1 MQRTTVDFPSEVAEQ
16 LYRFDGT
23 MLAGT
28 QLMVNPEV
36 FEESEH
42 TGPDLLTVTVA
53 DADLVGSS
61 TEVALTTPWP
71 ALVAVNIPLL
81 STVPTAPVAVQVTPL
96 VEPVTFAVNCWVAPT
111 LTVEV
116 PGVTLTDTPPVGGI
130 DVTVTEAEADLLGSS
145 TEVAVT
151 VPVPGL
157 TAV

>member
-42 TGPDLLTVTVA
+42 TGPDLVTVTVA

-61 TEVALTTPWP
+61 TEVALTTP
-71 ALVAVNIPLL
+71 
-81 STVPTAPVAVQVTPL
+81 
-96 VEPVTFAVNCWVAPT
+96 
-111 LTVEV
+111 
-116 PGVTLTDTPPVGGI
+116 
-130 DVTVTEAEADLLGSS
+130 
-145 TEVAVT
+145 
-151 VPVPGL
+151 
-157 TAV
+157 

>member
-42 TGPDLLTVTVA
+42 TGPVLVTVTVA

-61 TEVALTTPWP
+61 SEVALTTPWP
-71 ALVAVNIPLL
+71 ALVAVNRPLL
-81 STVPTAPVAVQVTPL
+81 STVIAVLGGPGTAHRFLRYAIMSRAYSRARGSKMGQS
-96 VEPVTFAVNCWVAPT
+96 T
-111 LTVEV
+111 L
-116 PGVTLTDTPPVGGI
+116 I
-130 DVTVTEAEADLLGSS
+130 RQFLLYTYFECTRVLSGRTSLNRRS
-145 TEVAVT
+145 
-151 VPVPGL
+151 
-157 TAV
+157 

>member
-42 TGPDLLTVTVA
+42 TGPVLVTVTVA

-61 TEVALTTPWP
+61 TEVALTTP
-71 ALVAVNIPLL
+71 
-81 STVPTAPVAVQVTPL
+81 
-96 VEPVTFAVNCWVAPT
+96 
-111 LTVEV
+111 
-116 PGVTLTDTPPVGGI
+116 
-130 DVTVTEAEADLLGSS
+130 
-145 TEVAVT
+145 
-151 VPVPGL
+151 
-157 TAV
+157 